1 VGSHLAEALVARGD
15 EVILLDDLSAGR
27 RENVEHLLE
36 TGQAELIE
44 GQVLDA
50 RLVNELMLVS
60 STCFHLASPVGVKL
74 VVDQPLETTI
84 RNVRGIDIVTEA
96 AARHDTRLIFAST
109 SEVYGKQSGSALE
122 EDADR
127 VYGSMKRS
135 RWGYATAKALGEML
149 IFGYHAEYG
158 TEASVVRLF
167 NTVGPRQRGSY
178 GMVVP
183 RFIEQAL
190 AGEDLTVYGNGE
202 QSRCFT
208 HVNDVVDALVRLI
221 DCEGAVGNVYN
232 VGSRT
237 EVTINDLAERVI
249 ECTQSS
255 SRTVH
260 VPYAFAYGEG
270 FEELGRRRPDT
281 SALEQLTGWYP
292 RHDLDDAIEDIVAS
306 RVEPLPTAA

>member
-1 VGSHLAEALVARGD
+1 VGSHLAEALVSRGD
-15 EVILLDDLSAGR
+15 EVILLDDLSTGR
-27 RENVEHLLE
+27 RENVEDLLQ
-36 TGQAELIE
+36 TGQAELVE

-74 VVDQPLETTI
+74 VVDHPLETTI

-96 AARHDTRLIFAST
+96 AARHETRLIFAST
-109 SEVYGKQSGSALE
+109 SEVYGKQSGTALP
-122 EDADR
+122 EDSDR
-127 VYGSMKRS
+127 TYGSMKRS

-149 IFGYHAEYG
+149 IFGYHAEHG
-158 TEASVVRLF
+158 TRASVVRLF
-167 NTVGPRQRGSY
+167 NTIGPRQRGSY

-190 AGEDLTVYGNGE
+190 AGEDLTVYGDGE

-208 HVNDVVDALVRLI
+208 HINDVVDALVRLV
-221 DCEGAVGNVYN
+221 DCDGAVGNVYN

-237 EVTINDLAERVI
+237 EVRINDLAARVI
-249 ECTQSS
+249 ELTGSS
-255 SRTVH
+255 SQVRH
-260 VPYAFAYGEG
+260 IPYAFAYGEG

-281 SALEQLTGWYP
+281 SALEELTGWHP
-292 RHDLDDAIEDIVAS
+292 QHDLDDAIDDIVAF
-306 RVEPLPTAA
+306 RVERIPTAA